1 MKQLVNKT
9 QKTFELPQNKMA
21 KQVYQ
26 LLFANQSA
34 DSKVR
39 YELVREAAMYAF
51 LREITKEPQY
61 TFRVHKKTL
70 SVKGIKEGKNG
81 YKFDVADAIKLTKIV
96 NI

>member
-1 MKQLVNKT
+1 MSK
-9 QKTFELPQNKMA
+9 A
-21 KQVYQ
+21 VYQ

-39 YELVREAAMYAF
+39 YELVRETKMYVF

-61 TFRVHKKTL
+61 IFRVHKKTL

-81 YKFDVADAIKLTKIV
+81 YQFDVAAARILKKV
-96 NI
+96 